1 MKHIGPRLRVYF
13 KTRGYTYLSFFK
25 WDSIEKLFKLLWDN
39 STYSIT
45 VDYSYLEESLRI
57 LNMKGYRGKDGTSLE
72 TYFLANN
79 DWNSIVPLWE
89 FVNGF
94 IYDNPILK
102 EKGSGRILVKLS
114 KTNSIDCTLIA

>member
-13 KTRGYTYLSFFK
+13 KTRGYTHLSFLK
-25 WDSIEKLFKLLWDN
+25 WSTIEKLFKLLWDN
-39 STYSIT
+39 STYSVT
-45 VDYSYLEESLRI
+45 VDYSYLEESLNI
-57 LNMKGYRGKDGTSLE
+57 LNMKGYRGKDGLSLE

-89 FVNGF
+89 FINGF